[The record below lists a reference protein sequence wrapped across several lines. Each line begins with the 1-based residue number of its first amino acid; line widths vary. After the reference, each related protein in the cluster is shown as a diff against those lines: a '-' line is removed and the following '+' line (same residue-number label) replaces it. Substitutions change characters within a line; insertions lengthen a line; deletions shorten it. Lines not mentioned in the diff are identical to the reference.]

1 VNTFSLKFHPNGP
14 PVRLAT
20 ILSLLRWSAIAW
32 IVVFWR
38 LGYTGLLDPDE
49 AHYAELTREML
60 RSHSWFVPLLDG
72 VPFIDKPVLFHWLQV
87 VSITVLGQSELA
99 NRMPSALAALAL
111 IGVTWWMAT
120 ELFDRKVAQL
130 AALMFATFPAT
141 FALASVGIFDMVFA
155 LFLFGG
161 LSCLLVAALRGRE
174 RLQYVGYVLITLA
187 VMTKGPVALVL
198 VILLFLSACC
208 AGRTAREAI
217 RRLDWRIGLALILL
231 AASPWFLWMAS
242 QFGRRFVRDYV
253 LAGNVWYFTSPEQF
267 STRRSDPVFYL
278 RTLIGAFF
286 PWSLVMLG
294 GAIDRVARWKTR
306 KPSTEETYL
315 WLWIVT
321 VIGFF
326 SLARFKLDTYIF
338 PAAPACAVLAAVA
351 WNRASQDVSERWTC
365 FAVIL
370 IAGVLIVGGGISAI
384 AFSQINLGI
393 GAGAVVLSAALIV
406 GGAALLTQLIR
417 GRWSLPIWPTA
428 PIVAL
433 LGAYVAVVLLGFPLL
448 DRARPTRPIGR
459 WIARHTEEGTPV
471 GIYRLDKWRA
481 SVRYYSERP
490 LLPLADDAGVEGFL
504 SVPSTR
510 YVVMLRS
517 DFRDMQRAG
526 VDVEEVAARPAI
538 VGGSGKYFRRQ
549 IWGRLVVVTRRDR
562 AAALSLDDRDI
573 Q

>member
-1 VNTFSLKFHPNGP
+1 VSAFSP
-14 PVRLAT
+14 RLGTDGTPIRWAT
-20 ILSLLRWSAIAW
+20 IVSLLQWSVIAW

-72 VPFIDKPVLFHWLQV
+72 APFIDKPVLFHWLQV
-87 VSITVLGQSELA
+87 LSITVLGQSELA
-99 NRMPSALAALAL
+99 HRMPSAVAALAL
-111 IGVTWWMAT
+111 IGITWWMAT
-120 ELFDRKVAQL
+120 ELFDRKVGQL

-174 RLQYVGYVLITLA
+174 RVQYLGYILITLA

-198 VILLFLSACC
+198 VVLLFLSACC
-208 AGRTAREAI
+208 AGRSAREAI
-217 RRLDWRIGLALILL
+217 RRLDWPIGLALILL
-231 AASPWFLWMAS
+231 ASSPWFVWMAS
-242 QFGRRFVRDYV
+242 RFGRRFVSDYV
-253 LAGNVWYFTSPEQF
+253 LAGNLWYFTSPAEF
-267 STRRSDPVFYL
+267 STRRSDPAFYL
-278 RTLIGAFF
+278 RTLIGGFF

-294 GAIDRVARWKTR
+294 GAVDRLARWKTR
-306 KPSTEETYL
+306 RSSTEETYL
-315 WLWIVT
+315 WVWIVT

-326 SLARFKLDTYIF
+326 SIARFKLDTYIF

-351 WNRASQDVSERWTC
+351 WHRASQDVSERWTRV
-365 FAVIL
+365 AVIL
-370 IAGVLIVGGGISAI
+370 IAGVLIVGGAISAI
-384 AFSQINLGI
+384 AISQINLGL
-393 GAGAVVLSAALIV
+393 GAGAALLSGALMV
-406 GGAALLTQLIR
+406 GGAALFTQLVR

-481 SVRYYSERP
+481 SVRYYAERP
-490 LLPLADDAGVEGFL
+490 LLPLDDSRSVEGFL
-504 SVPSTR
+504 SDPSTR

-526 VDVEEVAARPAI
+526 VDIEEVAARPAI
-538 VGGSGKYFRRQ
+538 VGGSGRYFRRQ
-549 IWGRLVVVTRRDR
+549 IWGRLVVVARRDR
-562 AAALSLDDRDI
+562 AAALGLDDRDI